1 MYEFYNENPLGI
13 FEDDCVIRA
22 ISCATNRSW
31 DEVYDE
37 LSDLAQER
45 GTLLDKKDFVRWY
58 LDTHFT
64 RIPNPPYK
72 VIDVARN
79 FKNHIVLCTMR
90 GHITCI
96 KPNKYGEET
105 IYDTF
110 NPSDKIVEDVW
121 VVR

>member
-13 FEDDCVIRA
+13 FEDDCVVRS

-31 DEVYDE
+31 DQVYDE

-58 LDTHFT
+58 LDTNFI
-64 RIPNPPYK
+64 RIKNPPYK
-72 VIDVARN
+72 VVDVARY
-79 FKNHIVLCTMR
+79 FKNNIVLCTMR
-90 GHITCI
+90 GHIVCI
-96 KPNKYGEET
+96 KYGI

-110 NPSDKIVEDVW
+110 NPSDRIVEDVW
-121 VVR
+121 IVK